1 MNASPLLS
9 PRDRS
14 PRRSADM
21 RRSRVNEGGSPTA
34 PRSDKACP
42 PALSSG
48 KGGMSGGSMQKTFQ
62 EAMRQRR
69 TSLPANSLT
78 FGKAQ
83 IVQTSNVSEARGLVV
98 DMLANRDLPPNV
110 ASCLRAVA
118 SLLNPHTPL
127 SIHAINDFGL
137 PCVVQNPYSGEQL
150 IVSNGVH
157 KYGWSRPQRFHVIL
171 DSAHFASI
179 IG

>member
-1 MNASPLLS
+1 
-9 PRDRS
+9 
-14 PRRSADM
+14 
-21 RRSRVNEGGSPTA
+21 
-34 PRSDKACP
+34 
-42 PALSSG
+42 
-48 KGGMSGGSMQKTFQ
+48 MSGGSMQKTFQ

-150 IVSNGVH
+150 IVSN
-157 KYGWSRPQRFHVIL
+157 FHVSMSEAF
-171 DSAHFASI
+171 SAAACAAAMKQTAVQAMCLLSQT
-179 IG
+179 

>member
-1 MNASPLLS
+1 MGDVKAVSK
-9 PRDRS
+9 
-14 PRRSADM
+14 AEM
-21 RRSRVNEGGSPTA
+21 RRPRVSEGGSPTA

-83 IVQTSNVSEARGLVV
+83 
-98 DMLANRDLPPNV
+98 
-110 ASCLRAVA
+110 
-118 SLLNPHTPL
+118 PL

-150 IVSNGVH
+150 IVSNSCLKGLFALLDFELAAPPFTLCDSSTH
-157 KYGWSRPQRFHVIL
+157 AIFSIHGLSQRDIGHSLRFMRDIAQTSRHEYF
-171 DSAHFASI
+171 
-179 IG
+179 